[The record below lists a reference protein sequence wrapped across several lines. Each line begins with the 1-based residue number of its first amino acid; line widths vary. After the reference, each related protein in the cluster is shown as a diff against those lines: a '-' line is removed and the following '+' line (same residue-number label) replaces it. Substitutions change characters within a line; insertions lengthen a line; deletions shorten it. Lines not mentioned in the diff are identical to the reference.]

1 MFRWAICCV
10 VQLVVFLQYIE
21 VSLQQQDSP
30 SSHVCQKVKDQ
41 AVEEDDLKM
50 AYKASILSA
59 IAYLEFEK
67 DPDRHPWLV
76 EFESRGH
83 STALFNIKHSLAR
96 RFCLSKYY
104 FREALTSMKKLFRSI
119 PLIGRF
125 LRKESSSPVSHIGNH
140 CSTSHAE
147 KESIVFRWFF
157 ADWREGM
164 WHDTEVLLGESSTS
178 AVIIFRGSDSA
189 ADLFTNSQTMEPAA
203 HSFYF
208 GAMEGKLLYLII
220 TTAYHIISMK

>member
-1 MFRWAICCV
+1 MIFRFILCCV
-10 VQLVVFLQYIE
+10 VQLVIFLQFIE

-30 SSHVCQKVKDQ
+30 SSHVCQKVMDQ
-41 AVEEDDLKM
+41 PVDEDSLKM

-59 IAYLEFEK
+59 VAYLEYEK

-76 EFESRGH
+76 EFESRGA
-83 STALFNIKHSLAR
+83 STALFDIRHSIAR
-96 RFCLSKYY
+96 RFCMSKFY
-104 FREALTSMKKLFRSI
+104 FREALTSVKKLFSSI
-119 PLIGRF
+119 PLIRRVF
-125 LRKESSSPVSHIGNH
+125 RKDGSSPLPHLSTQCPMSH
-140 CSTSHAE
+140 TE

-164 WHDTEVLLGESSTS
+164 WHDTEVLLGESSTT

-208 GAMEGKLLYLII
+208 GAMEGELQCLII
-220 TTAYHIISMK
+220 LLSPV

>member
-1 MFRWAICCV
+1 MMLRLALCCV
-10 VQLVVFLQYIE
+10 VQLIIFMQCIE

-30 SSHVCQKVKDQ
+30 TTHICQKVVDQ
-41 AVEEDDLKM
+41 SVEEEDLKM

-83 STALFNIKHSLAR
+83 STAFFNVKRSIAR
-96 RFCLSKYY
+96 RFCLSKHY
-104 FREALTSMKKLFRSI
+104 FREALATLKKLFRSI
-119 PLIGRF
+119 PLIGRV
-125 LRKESSSPVSHIGNH
+125 LRKESSSPTSNPSSH
-140 CSTSHAE
+140 CSIIHTE

-157 ADWREGM
+157 ADWREGL
-164 WHDTEVLLGESSTS
+164 WHDTEVLLGESSTT

-208 GAMEGKLLYLII
+208 GAMEGELQYLIL
-220 TTAYHIISMK
+220 TN